1 MACPTAQSMLSAS
14 SCVFLRNSKPQQ
26 ATLLR
31 GGSIGTSIT
40 ISSSSRL
47 LTVSCNAS
55 SSPTPP
61 QDDSECND
69 VECAPEKEIGSLSV
83 EWLAEERTQ
92 VVGTFPPK
100 KKGWTGLI
108 EKDTA
113 GQTNIYSVEPAVY
126 VAESAISSG
135 TAGTSSEGS
144 ENTAALTAGLALI
157 FVAGASSILIQVSK
171 NQPPVQTPYSGP
183 PLSYYV
189 AKFQPTAAA
198 FSVQPSPPVVEAAV
212 PEETPSDSPTLEASV
227 ATAESSP
234 ENAEQL
240 SF

>member
-1 MACPTAQSMLSAS
+1 MACPAQSMLAAS
-14 SCVFLRNSKPQQ
+14 SCVFLRSSKPQQ

-31 GGSIGTSIT
+31 GGGINGASI
-40 ISSSSRL
+40 SSSRL

-55 SSPTPP
+55 SSPPPPP

-100 KKGWTGLI
+100 KKGWTGLV

-144 ENTAALTAGLALI
+144 ENTAALVAGLALI
-157 FVAGASSILIQVSK
+157 VVAGASSILIQVSK

-189 AKFQPTAAA
+189 AKFQPAAAA
-198 FSVQPSPPVVEAAV
+198 FSVEPSPPVVEAAA
-212 PEETPSDSPTLEASV
+212 PEETPSDSPTLEAS
-227 ATAESSP
+227 AAPAEPSP

-240 SF
+240 SS

>member
-1 MACPTAQSMLSAS
+1 MLAAS
-14 SCVFLRNSKPQQ
+14 SCVFLRSSKPQQ
-26 ATLLR
+26 ATVLR
-31 GGSIGTSIT
+31 GGGINGASI
-40 ISSSSRL
+40 SSSRL
-47 LTVSCNAS
+47 LSVSCNAS
-55 SSPTPP
+55 SSPSPPPPPPPP

-69 VECAPEKEIGSLSV
+69 VECAPEKEVGSLSM

-100 KKGWTGLI
+100 KKGWTGLV

-144 ENTAALTAGLALI
+144 ENTAALVAGLALI
-157 FVAGASSILIQVSK
+157 VVAGASSILIQVSK

-189 AKFQPTAAA
+189 AKFQPAAAA
-198 FSVQPSPPVVEAAV
+198 FSVEPSPPVVEAAA
-212 PEETPSDSPTLEASV
+212 PEETPSDSPTLEAS
-227 ATAESSP
+227 AAPAEPSP

-240 SF
+240 SS